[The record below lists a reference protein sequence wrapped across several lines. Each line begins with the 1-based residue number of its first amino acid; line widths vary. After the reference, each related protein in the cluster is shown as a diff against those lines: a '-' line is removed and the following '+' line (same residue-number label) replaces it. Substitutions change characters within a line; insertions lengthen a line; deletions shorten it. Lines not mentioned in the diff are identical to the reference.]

1 MEPRNYPPHHVSGKK
16 VKIINDI
23 KRLVAKG
30 NEIRPTVAIGLVGV
44 LIAYKADIEVVTR

>member
-1 MEPRNYPPHHVSGKK
+1 MFRGKK
-16 VKIINDI
+16 VKMINDI

-30 NEIRPTVAIGLVGV
+30 NEIRPTVAVLV